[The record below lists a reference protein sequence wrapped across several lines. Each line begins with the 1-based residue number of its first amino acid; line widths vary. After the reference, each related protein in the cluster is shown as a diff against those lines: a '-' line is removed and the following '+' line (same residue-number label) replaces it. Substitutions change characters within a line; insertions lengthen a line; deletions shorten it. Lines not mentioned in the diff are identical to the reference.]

1 MCGELPS
8 ERTTFGVKVP
18 VEATRYHDFVLI
30 RFASPAAAVRLAL
43 LLTLVLGLW
52 LRGRWAGWPL
62 PAWSDV
68 TLRHAHMHL
77 GWYGVLVPLAWAL
90 WIRLGVA
97 LPKRG
102 WTVVYGLAV
111 AVATAGFLAVGYGP
125 AAIVGSTVVLAVWLR
140 AAWALAPRCRASHD
154 WLAVV
159 APGLLLA
166 ALCIPP
172 IAVFTRRDPALG
184 IQLVRTF
191 LGLMTWLVLVPT
203 LLVARGA
210 RPPRSVVWLLAG
222 IATALWFGGAWH
234 PILTAGPIALGFLL
248 AVRAF
253 VGGSQ
258 MGLGER
264 VLWLGVGAGVA
275 AYGATATPLDH
286 MTGVAA
292 VHALTL
298 GPVAVSALAAFD
310 RVRPVW
316 AFQLVPFAG
325 LTMAAALV
333 APHVGMYAHTQSV
346 AAWSGVGALTG
357 FVALIIRRR

>member
-1 MCGELPS
+1 VPIRSPS
-8 ERTTFGVKVP
+8 
-18 VEATRYHDFVLI
+18 L
-30 RFASPAAAVRLAL
+30 AAAVRLAL
-43 LLTLVLGLW
+43 LVTLVLGLW

-62 PAWSDV
+62 PSWSDV
-68 TLRHAHMHL
+68 ALRHAHMHL

-90 WIRLGVA
+90 WLRLGVA
-97 LPKRG
+97 LPNRG
-102 WTVVYGLAV
+102 WPAVYALAV
-111 AVATAGFLAVGYGP
+111 AVATAGFLVGGYGP
-125 AAIVGSTVVLAVWLR
+125 ASIAGSTVVLAVWLR
-140 AAWALAPRCRASHD
+140 AAWAVAPHSRKSHD

-172 IAVFTRRDPALG
+172 IAIFTRRDPALA
-184 IQLVRTF
+184 IELVRMF

-203 LLVARGA
+203 LLAARGT
-210 RPPRSVVWLLAG
+210 RPPRSFVWLAAG
-222 IATALWFGGAWH
+222 IATAAWFGGAWH
-234 PILTAGPIALGFLL
+234 AALAAGPIVTGLLL
-248 AVRAF
+248 AVRM
-253 VGGSQ
+253 VTGGSS
-258 MGLGER
+258 MDLAER

-310 RVRPVW
+310 RVRPAW
-316 AFQLVPFAG
+316 AFRLIPLAG

-333 APHVGMYAHTQSV
+333 APHFGMLAHTQAV
-346 AAWSGVGALTG
+346 AAWAGLAALVGFGV
-357 FVALIIRRR
+357 LIGRSR